1 MTPDTAARLVAA
13 CNAAAA
19 LVVSGALGVT
29 LWCGLARPG
38 TAVAFGLLVAA
49 GELARVR
56 LPEERAEARNTG
68 LLSGAAALGY
78 ALCGQVAGASAG
90 HGPAQAV
97 AVAVVGSLVGLTPLV
112 ALGQA
117 PPPQALARLVL
128 GVGAAALCCQP
139 LYGRGRSEGAAVPD
153 GLLPLCLLA
162 VALLVGCLD
171 ALLAAAAVR
180 ADESGAASPGRHGRA
195 PRPQLRSRLATVP
208 ALAATAVLFAL
219 AVAVAGLPA
228 LPLCCAPVL
237 VIQFALRRR
246 ASARATHRPTLAS
259 LARAPE
265 VAGCTPRGHARRVAD
280 LSRAVGR
287 ELGLSSGEL
296 TALEYAALTHDV
308 GQLSPADPV
317 PGGATAVLDPGS
329 QRRVALLGGAVLR
342 QAGVRRRVASAVE
355 SQADPYRE
363 QSVTARVL
371 RTVNAYDDLVS
382 GSGSGTSGPGARAR
396 ALHRLRAA
404 ARDHEPRV
412 VEALSRVVARTADV

>member
-1 MTPDTAARLVAA
+1 MTRTTAARLVAA

-19 LVVSGALGVT
+19 LVVCGALGST
-29 LWCGLARPG
+29 LWRGLARPG
-38 TAVAFGLLVAA
+38 TALVFGLLVAA

-56 LPEERAEARNTG
+56 LPEERAGVRTTG

-78 ALCGQVAGASAG
+78 ALCGQVAGTSAG

-97 AVAVVGSLVGLTPLV
+97 AVAAVGSLVGLTPLV

-139 LYGRGRSEGAAVPD
+139 LYGGGRSDGAAVPD
-153 GLLPLCLLA
+153 GLLPLCLLS

-171 ALLAAAAVR
+171 ALLAAAALR
-180 ADESGAASPGRHGRA
+180 ADASGAAPAGHHGRA
-195 PRPQLRSRLATVP
+195 GRHPLRSHLATVP

-219 AVAVAGLPA
+219 AVAAAGLPA

-237 VIQFALRRR
+237 VVQCALRRR

-287 ELGLSSGEL
+287 ELGLTGGEL

-317 PGGATAVLDPGS
+317 PGGATAVLDAGS

-355 SQADPYRE
+355 AQADPYRE
-363 QSVTARVL
+363 QPVTARVL
-371 RTVNAYDDLVS
+371 RTVNAYDDLV
-382 GSGSGTSGPGARAR
+382 GDSGTAGAVARAR

-404 ARDHEPRV
+404 GRDHEPRV
-412 VEALSRVVARTADV
+412 VEALSRVVARAAEV